1 MAVVHFGSGN
11 TGSVER
17 ALKRLGADAKVIT
30 LPEHLATFSRAVLPG
45 VGSYAKAMV
54 SLRERGWI
62 PMLRAHV
69 ESGKPL
75 AGICLGMQLLMQSG
89 AEGGNQEGL
98 GFLLGEARPIRPAP
112 HGKVPHIGWNSIT
125 VERDHALL
133 AGIRISSDYYFAHSW
148 VVNTSDNETIV
159 ATTSHGESFPSIV
172 AKDNIVGFQFH
183 PEKSPP
189 MGPLLLRNFLAW
201 RP

>member
-112 HGKVPHIGWNSIT
+112 NGKVPHIGWNSIT

-133 AGIRISSDYYFAHSW
+133 SGIRNSSDYYFAHSW